1 VIAKDGR
8 ARRAA
13 MDKYHCAIA
22 VGEDGREVAEAASKA
37 CSGKQRW
44 R

>member
-1 VIAKDGR
+1 MSGDEQVSLRGKSGAGG
-8 ARRAA
+8 
-13 MDKYHCAIA
+13 IA
-22 VGEDGREVAEAASKA
+22 VGEDGREVAEAASNA